1 MLVLDEA
8 DVMMEMGFKQSLTS
22 ILEHIPKV
30 QTLLFSATMTRDII
44 NLASICTSEPQKIL
58 LQGVNI
64 QKEQNEGVGT
74 YETPAKLLQ
83 YYMLVNPEDKINTF
97 YSFLKSHLK
106 QKIVV
111 FVSTCKQVRFL
122 YEAFRKFRLG
132 TPLYELQGHQKQKKR
147 MAMYFTFCEKR
158 HGILLCTNIAARG
171 LDFPLVDWV
180 LQFDVPQH
188 ADTYVHRVGR
198 TARYRAEGK
207 SLLLANEH
215 ELPLIDQLKS
225 KNIQIHKI
233 TQNPQRYLRVE
244 ATLRSICSQHQDVK
258 YLAQRALISYLRFV
272 YKAQNKKI
280 FNIKKID
287 L

>member
-64 QKEQNEGVGT
+64 QKEQNGGLGT

-83 YYMLVNPEDKINTF
+83 YYMLVNPEDKINTL

-207 SLLLANEH
+207 SAK
-215 ELPLIDQLKS
+215 LILNFEWNQ
-225 KNIQIHKI
+225 
-233 TQNPQRYLRVE
+233 
-244 ATLRSICSQHQDVK
+244 
-258 YLAQRALISYLRFV
+258 F
-272 YKAQNKKI
+272 
-280 FNIKKID
+280 
-287 L
+287 

>member
-64 QKEQNEGVGT
+64 QKEQNGGVGT

-122 YEAFRKFRLG
+122 YEAFRKFRLA